1 MSGKFNCIQ
10 LTTVISDVRWI
21 ILSWDLLLKSTS
33 VFSLSG
39 GFGLQATALRGTV
52 DAASATTA
60 GALAAA
66 AAQTL
71 KQKAAELHSQRL
83 SGLALQMQREPSV
96 AVNPLQAVKE
106 LGGMENGDEW
116 VGDEN
121 SGEVDMEEVW

>member
-1 MSGKFNCIQ
+1 M
-10 LTTVISDVRWI
+10 
-21 ILSWDLLLKSTS
+21 
-33 VFSLSG
+33 
-39 GFGLQATALRGTV
+39 

-106 LGGMENGDEW
+106 LGMDGKWRWMSRGMRMVLRW
-116 VGDEN
+116 IWKR
-121 SGEVDMEEVW
+121 SGRGISESNQVPKSS